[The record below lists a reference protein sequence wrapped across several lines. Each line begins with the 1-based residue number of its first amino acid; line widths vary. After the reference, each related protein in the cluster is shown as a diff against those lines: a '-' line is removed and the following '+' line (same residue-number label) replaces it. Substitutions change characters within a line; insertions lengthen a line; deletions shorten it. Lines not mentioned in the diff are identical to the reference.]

1 MKTMHSFILKHDHR
15 LTITGGIFLLA
26 ILINPLTS
34 LDLVLIMIALL
45 YFGHLFLKEKLLLL
59 FLALRPA
66 LDFFR
71 DTSLASLGG
80 VDINVNAAFS
90 FLIILWGGYMF
101 LTHIPKSY
109 RIPGIK
115 VACLLLILMFGSV
128 ATSIVPLTTLLE
140 SIKFMVLIILFVL
153 GFIFIGKK
161 YITLRELTLS
171 IILGSIIPIGFG
183 LFQLLF
189 GQGITTFDI
198 RDRIFG
204 TFAHPNVFA
213 FFIVSLLFIHIHYAY
228 IDPQYRWVEKKMLA
242 HATTLFLIILLAS
255 TFTRGAWVGLFVF
268 LVIIGLA
275 KFRKFL
281 GIFAIA
287 MIALYVVLPPFNQ
300 ILAKY
305 TNINLERIQLV
316 QRLTTRDEEADSI
329 SWRLG
334 LISESIPIFRARPIY
349 GFGYGTFPQ
358 VWENN
363 QGPAHTQDDSAE
375 SHNDYLRIAI
385 ELGALGLGVYLLYL
399 WLLVWSAGKFYLD
412 QVWMGTH
419 VLSIHL
425 LGWIIAFGVM
435 SLSDNM
441 LHHTPVMWMT
451 WVWWGAM
458 FGVLYREKQE
468 AFNFIRGS
476 EKAL

>member
-1 MKTMHSFILKHDHR
+1 MYSFLLKHDRR
-15 LTITGGIFLLA
+15 LTIAAGIFLLA
-26 ILINPLTS
+26 ILINPIIQI
-34 LDLVLIMIALL
+34 DLALLMVALL
-45 YFGHLFLKEKLLLL
+45 YFGHIFLKEKLLLL
-59 FLALRPA
+59 FLVLRPG
-66 LDFFR
+66 LDLFR
-71 DTSLASLGG
+71 DTPLTSLGG
-80 VDINVNAAFS
+80 IEINVNAAFS
-90 FLIILWGGYMF
+90 FLIILWGGYML

-109 RIPGIK
+109 HIPGIK
-115 VACLLLILMFGSV
+115 IASILVLLMFGSTL
-128 ATSIVPLTTLLE
+128 TSIVPVATLLE
-140 SIKFMVLIILFVL
+140 SIKFLVLIILFVL
-153 GFIFIGKK
+153 GFLFIGKK
-161 YITLRELTLS
+161 YITLQELAIA

-189 GQGITTFDI
+189 GQGVTTFDI

-213 FFIVSLLFIHIHYAY
+213 FFIVSLLFVHIHYVY
-228 IDPQYRWVEKKMLA
+228 IDPHYRWEMRKMLA

-255 TFTRGAWVGLFVF
+255 TFTRGAWAGLAVF

-281 GIFAIA
+281 TFFALG
-287 MIALYVVLPPFNQ
+287 ALAVYIILPPLNQ
-300 ILAKY
+300 MFEKY
-305 TNINLERIQLV
+305 TDFNLQRIQLI

-334 LISESIPIFRARPIY
+334 LISESIPIFRARPVY
-349 GFGYGTFPQ
+349 GFGYGTFPY

-363 QGPAHTQDDSAE
+363 QGPEHIKDDSAE

-385 ELGALGLGVYLLYL
+385 ELGAIGLFTYLLFL
-399 WLLVWSAGKFYLD
+399 WLLVWNAGKFYLD

-435 SLSDNM
+435 GLGDNM

-451 WVWWGAM
+451 WVWWGAI
-458 FGVLYREKQE
+458 FGVLYRERQE
-468 AFNFIRGS
+468 AGNFIR
-476 EKAL
+476 KK